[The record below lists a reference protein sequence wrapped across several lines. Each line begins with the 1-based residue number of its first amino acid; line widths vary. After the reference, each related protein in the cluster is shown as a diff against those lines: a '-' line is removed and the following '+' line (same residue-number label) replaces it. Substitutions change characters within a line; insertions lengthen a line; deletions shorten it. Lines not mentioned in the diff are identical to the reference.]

1 VKIGQGAVG
10 SYEKAPPEHRVD
22 SPNPDVDT
30 VSFGL
35 RIVFHYG
42 PAYPM
47 DTASALPSPRFE
59 MLSPGKNSYFSF
71 KEAGVIS

>member
-1 VKIGQGAVG
+1 
-10 SYEKAPPEHRVD
+10 VD

-30 VSFGL
+30 VTFGL

-47 DTASALPSPRFE
+47 DTASALPSPGLKCSRPRAF
-59 MLSPGKNSYFSF
+59 
-71 KEAGVIS
+71 